1 MDDYTVWRMRDDSG
15 VRFAA
20 RELARYLR
28 KATGWNCPIR
38 RAKMYDPHLPGLWL
52 GLSEDFPK
60 LAPCPAS
67 SNAFDDEIYLRTTR
81 KGGVIAGSN
90 PRSVL
95 LAAYRY
101 LNEQGLRW
109 VRPGKDGELVPSIR
123 TLKPV
128 TVHERAG
135 YRHRGLCI
143 EGSVSYEHV
152 RDLVDWL
159 PKVGMNSY
167 FIQFREGYTFFDR
180 WYGHQMNPLWKGR
193 KITRADAEG
202 LMERVCREIKN
213 RDLILHAVGHGWTCE
228 PFGIP
233 GLGWYRHEGPIPAKA
248 RKLLAEVNGKREL
261 WGGVALN
268 TNLCYGNPE
277 TRKIMTKAIVDY
289 AEQHP
294 EVDIIHFW
302 LADGSNNQCECP
314 LCRDDL
320 PADHYVR
327 MLNELDAR
335 LTKKGLPTKIVF
347 LIYVDLLWP
356 PQKER
361 IANPDRFILMF
372 APITRSYSTSFA
384 ASRGPA
390 KIPPYH
396 RNKLKF
402 PSDPKVNLAFL
413 AAWQQGFGGDGFDF
427 DYHLIW
433 AHYKDPGYTAL
444 ADVLHQD
451 LRGLHAIGLEGF
463 NSCQVQRC
471 FFPTGL
477 PMMVMAR
484 TLWNPNLTLDE
495 ISEDYYRSAFG
506 PMGGE
511 VRKYLEQLT
520 ALFNP
525 RLLRNELSDDEK
537 RRSVKQ
543 LKNVPEAIH
552 SFRPLIGRGLMLHEP
567 VWAQSWR
574 YLSHHAEICLL
585 LSEVLHQF
593 FSQGKDAARPL
604 GLQFLNRV
612 RRLERELHP
621 VLDVPMLI
629 NVLWPFLGVTWEEAQ
644 GQSTSLPCH

>member
-1 MDDYTVWRMRDDSG
+1 MDDCIVWRIRDDSG

-20 RELARYLR
+20 REIGRYLK
-28 KATGWNCPIR
+28 KATGRNCPIR

-60 LAPCPAS
+60 LAPCPSS
-67 SNAFDDEIYLRTTR
+67 SNAFDDEVCLRTTSQS
-81 KGGVIAGSN
+81 GIIAGSN

-101 LNEQGLRW
+101 LNEQGFRW
-109 VRPGKDGELVPSIR
+109 VRPGKSGEFIPRIR
-123 TLKPV
+123 SLKPV

-180 WYGHQMNPLWKGR
+180 WYSHQMNPLWKGR

-202 LMERVCREIKN
+202 LMERVCREIKD
-213 RDLILHAVGHGWTCE
+213 RDIILHAVGHGWTCE

-233 GLGWYRHEGPIPAKA
+233 GLGWCQHEGPLSAKT
-248 RKLLAEVNGKREL
+248 RKLLAEVNGKRDL

-268 TNLCYGNPE
+268 TNLCYGNPQ
-277 TRKIMTKAIVDY
+277 TRKIMTQAIVDY
-289 AEQHP
+289 AEQHT

-314 LCRDDL
+314 LCRDDR

-327 MLNELDAR
+327 MLNELDER

-356 PQKER
+356 PQKAR

-384 ASRGPA
+384 VSRGPA
-390 KIPPYH
+390 KIPPSR

-413 AAWQQGFGGDGFDF
+413 GAWQQGFQGDGFDF

-433 AHYKDPGYTAL
+433 DHYKDPGYTAL

-506 PMGGE
+506 PMGCE
-511 VRKYLEQLT
+511 VRKYLERLT
-520 ALFNP
+520 ELCNP
-525 RLLRNELSDDEK
+525 RLLRNELSDAAK
-537 RRSVKQ
+537 QRSVKQ
-543 LKNVPEAIH
+543 LKRVPEAIR
-552 SFRPLIGRGLMLHEP
+552 SFHPLIERGLMLHEP
-567 VWAQSWR
+567 VWEQSWR

-593 FSQGKDAARPL
+593 FSEGKDAARPL
-604 GLQFLNRV
+604 GLQFLSRV
-612 RRLERELHP
+612 RRLERVLHP

-644 GQSTSLPCH
+644 GQ